1 MDMVGLLGKYGV
13 SVFGYDSD
21 ELTKDLSN
29 V

>member
-1 MDMVGLLGKYGV
+1 MASIRILGKYGV